1 MPIHVGTISA
11 FGNTEKQVKNIH
23 LKSLQAK
30 KKSIAQGLAI

>member
-11 FGNTEKQVKNIH
+11 FGNNIKNIH